1 MKKNTLRIL
10 SFITAAAMLT
20 GCSSGA
26 KSADAADGLNYFA
39 ATESIQYAPTDD
51 AVGQAENFNSI
62 PEVDYNTEEY
72 NSIKENSYMSSISNP
87 LSTFSIDVDTAS
99 YTNLRRMINRGY
111 AKEDI
116 PKDSIRIEEMIN
128 YFSYDYPTPQ
138 NGDPFAVTTEVTD
151 CPWNKDTKLMKI
163 GIKAAQ
169 MDLTERAPM
178 NLVFLIDVS
187 GSMYDSNK
195 LPLVQKS
202 FCMLTENLTAQD
214 RISIVTYAGYDEV
227 VLEGAEGS
235 HKDTIEN
242 AINSLSAGGSTAG
255 ADGIKTA
262 YKIAEKYFIE
272 GGNNRIILATDGDLN
287 VGISSESDLT
297 DLVEEKRET
306 GVFLSVLGFG
316 TGNYKDNKMEA
327 LADNGNGNYAYID
340 SELEAKKVLV
350 EEMGGTLFT
359 VAKDVKIQV
368 EFNPEYVKRYRLI
381 GYENR
386 LMDAEDFAGDM
397 DFKVTGTTEGI
408 TALQMDMKV
417 HGLPVEILEK
427 AIKQSHDGRMFI
439 LDHILSVISRPKGK
453 LSDFAP
459 RIEKVKISKDKIG
472 TIIGKGGETINKITS
487 ETGAEV
493 DIDEEGLVTIA
504 GNNAE
509 AIQRA
514 VDWVKSLVE
523 EPEVGK
529 IYSGTV
535 VGIKDFG
542 AFVNILPGIDGM
554 VHISQIVEGKRL
566 KKVEEALT
574 MGQKVKVKLVAI
586 EKGKLSL
593 SMLGVEQ

>member
-26 KSADAADGLNYFA
+26 KSADAATNFATTAAGMDYFA
-39 ATESIQYAPTDD
+39 ADESIQYAPTDD

-187 GSMYDSNK
+187 GSMYSEDK
-195 LPLVQKS
+195 LPLVQKA
-202 FCMLTENLTAQD
+202 FTMLTENLDAKD
-214 RISIVTYAGYDEV
+214 RVSIVTYAGEDRV
-227 VLEGAEGS
+227 VLKGADGNE
-235 HKDTIEN
+235 KEKIIK
-242 AINSLSAGGSTAG
+242 AINSLEAGGSTAG
-255 ADGIKTA
+255 AKGINTA
-262 YKIAEKYFIE
+262 YKLAEKYFIS

-287 VGISSESDLT
+287 VGVSSESGLT
-297 DLVEEKRET
+297 ELVEKKRES

-316 TGNYKDNKMEA
+316 TGNIKDNKMEA
-327 LADNGNGNYAYID
+327 LADNGNGNYSYID
-340 SELEAKKVLV
+340 SPKEAKRVLV
-350 EEMGGTLFT
+350 NEMGGTLFT

-368 EFNPEYVKRYRLI
+368 EFNPAYVKGYRLI

-386 LMDAEDFAGDM
+386 MMAAEDFDDDTKDAGEIGAGHTVTALYEVVMNDSEM
-397 DFKVTGTTEGI
+397 DFSTSDLKYGENTGVENGEMVTVSVRYKEPDGDESKLLTF
-408 TALQMDMKV
+408 
-417 HGLPVEILEK
+417 PV
-427 AIKQSHDGRMFI
+427 
-439 LDHILSVISRPKGK
+439 SVDSYSPEM
-453 LSDFAP
+453 SDDLIFAAA
-459 RIEKVKISKDKIG
+459 V
-472 TIIGKGGETINKITS
+472 
-487 ETGAEV
+487 AQF
-493 DIDEEGLVTIA
+493 GLVFRDSEYKGTATYDSIL
-504 GNNAE
+504 NTLEDNYN
-509 AIQRA
+509 
-514 VDWVKSLVE
+514 S
-523 EPEVGK
+523 
-529 IYSGTV
+529 YSS
-535 VGIKDFG
+535 D
-542 AFVNILPGIDGM
+542 
-554 VHISQIVEGKRL
+554 EY
-566 KKVEEALT
+566 KVEFIE
-574 MGQKVKVKLVAI
+574 LVRNAS
-586 EKGKLSL
+586 ELR
-593 SMLGVEQ
+593 

>member
-187 GSMYDSNK
+187 GSMYSEDK
-195 LPLVQKS
+195 LPLVQKA
-202 FCMLTENLTAQD
+202 FTMLTENLDAKD
-214 RISIVTYAGYDEV
+214 RVSIVTYAGEDRV
-227 VLEGAEGS
+227 VLKGADGNE
-235 HKDTIEN
+235 KEKIIK
-242 AINSLSAGGSTAG
+242 AINSLEAGGSTAG
-255 ADGIKTA
+255 AKGINTA
-262 YKIAEKYFIE
+262 YKLAEKYFIS

-287 VGISSESDLT
+287 VGVSSESGLT
-297 DLVEEKRET
+297 ELVEKKRES

-316 TGNYKDNKMEA
+316 TGNIKDNKMEA
-327 LADNGNGNYAYID
+327 LADNGNGNYSYID
-340 SELEAKKVLV
+340 SPKEAKRVLV
-350 EEMGGTLFT
+350 NEMGGTLFT

-368 EFNPEYVKRYRLI
+368 EFNPAYVKGYRLI

-386 LMDAEDFAGDM
+386 MMAAEDFDDDTKDAGEIGAGHTVTALYEVVMNDSEM
-397 DFKVTGTTEGI
+397 DFSTSDLKYGENTGVENGEMVTVSVRYKEPDGDESKLLTF
-408 TALQMDMKV
+408 
-417 HGLPVEILEK
+417 PV
-427 AIKQSHDGRMFI
+427 
-439 LDHILSVISRPKGK
+439 SVDSYSPEM
-453 LSDFAP
+453 SDDLIFAAA
-459 RIEKVKISKDKIG
+459 V
-472 TIIGKGGETINKITS
+472 
-487 ETGAEV
+487 AQF
-493 DIDEEGLVTIA
+493 GLVFRDSEYKGTATYDSILNTLE
-504 GNNAE
+504 GNYN
-509 AIQRA
+509 
-514 VDWVKSLVE
+514 S
-523 EPEVGK
+523 
-529 IYSGTV
+529 YSS
-535 VGIKDFG
+535 D
-542 AFVNILPGIDGM
+542 
-554 VHISQIVEGKRL
+554 EY
-566 KKVEEALT
+566 KVEFIE
-574 MGQKVKVKLVAI
+574 LVRNAS
-586 EKGKLSL
+586 ELR
-593 SMLGVEQ
+593 

>member
-1 MKKNTLRIL
+1 MKKLKKLTSALTAIIL
-10 SFITAAAMLT
+10 AAAMLS
-20 GCSSGA
+20 GCGGD
-26 KSADAADGLNYFA
+26 KSATDEAYIQNNAVGDSAGEAYYDNYGKAEGGYIATTAAAIEEEIVGEAPMADSKTAAKDDFAPSENYF
-39 ATESIQYAPTDD
+39 
-51 AVGQAENFNSI
+51 
-62 PEVDYNTEEY
+62 NTEEY
-72 NSIKENSYMSSISNP
+72 NPIIENSYMSVAANP

-99 YTNLRRMINRGY
+99 YTNLRRMITEGY
-111 AKEDI
+111 GINPSA
-116 PKDSIRIEEMIN
+116 IRIEEMIN
-128 YFSYDYPTPQ
+128 YFDYDYPAPKA
-138 NGDPFAVTTEVTD
+138 DEPFSVTTEIAD
-151 CPWNKDTKLMKI
+151 CPWNKDTKLMLVGLQAEEI
-163 GIKAAQ
+163 
-169 MDLTERAPM
+169 DLSEREPM

-368 EFNPEYVKRYRLI
+368 EFNPAYIKGYRLV

-386 LMDAEDFAGDM
+386 ALAAEDFADDTKDAGEIGAGHS
-397 DFKVTGTTEGI
+397 V
-408 TALQMDMKV
+408 TALYEVVMNDSPMEFDTSDLKYQETVSGEDNGELLTVALRYKAPDGDTSKLLEYPVTMDAYTEAMSEN
-417 HGLPVEILEK
+417 LT
-427 AIKQSHDGRMFI
+427 
-439 LDHILSVISRPKGK
+439 
-453 LSDFAP
+453 FAAG
-459 RIEKVKISKDKIG
+459 V
-472 TIIGKGGETINKITS
+472 
-487 ETGAEV
+487 AEF
-493 DIDEEGLVTIA
+493 GLVLR
-504 GNNAE
+504 NSE
-509 AIQRA
+509 Y
-514 VDWVKSLVE
+514 K
-523 EPEVGK
+523 
-529 IYSGTV
+529 GTATCQS
-535 VGIKDFG
+535 I
-542 AFVNILPGIDGM
+542 
-554 VHISQIVEGKRL
+554 
-566 KKVEEALT
+566 LT
-574 MGQKVKVKLVAI
+574 MLADYDYSSDEYKDEFIYLVKTMKRQ
-586 EKGKLSL
+586 GY
-593 SMLGVEQ
+593 